1 MKKDTIYN
9 KKMPCVLFPCL
20 VDESSGFPQTNK
32 WLFPGIRDYEMLFI
46 EIALI
51 FSRLNALEL
60 DTGFEK

>member
-1 MKKDTIYN
+1 MS
-9 KKMPCVLFPCL
+9 CL

-32 WLFPGIRDYEMLFI
+32 WLFPGIHDYEKLFI

-51 FSRLNALEL
+51 FSRLNVLEL